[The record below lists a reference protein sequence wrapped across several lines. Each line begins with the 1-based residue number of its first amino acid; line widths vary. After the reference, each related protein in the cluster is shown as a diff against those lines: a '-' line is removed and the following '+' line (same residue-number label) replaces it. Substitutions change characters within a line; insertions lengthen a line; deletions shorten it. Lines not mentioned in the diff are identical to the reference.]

1 MILLVFFT
9 VPRLNKLS
17 YFPAVPVKRTTTT
30 NEKPPFVAMFKVREP
45 ASRYCDKAR
54 LKLTWPLPYGPPVA
68 LNVGKVPTAG
78 LRRVDTDAN
87 DGVGIRAMNLVQA
100 VVEYC
105 DMKFPPV

>member
-17 YFPAVPVKRTTTT
+17 YFPAVPVKRTTVTS
-30 NEKPPFVAMFKVREP
+30 EKPPLVAMFKVRVP
-45 ASRYCDKAR
+45 PSRYCNVAR
-54 LKLTWPLPYGPPVA
+54 LKLTCPLPYGPPVA
-68 LNVGKVPTAG
+68 LYVGRIPTPG

-87 DGVGIRAMNLVQA
+87 DGVGIRAMNLAQA
-100 VVEYC
+100 VVEYG